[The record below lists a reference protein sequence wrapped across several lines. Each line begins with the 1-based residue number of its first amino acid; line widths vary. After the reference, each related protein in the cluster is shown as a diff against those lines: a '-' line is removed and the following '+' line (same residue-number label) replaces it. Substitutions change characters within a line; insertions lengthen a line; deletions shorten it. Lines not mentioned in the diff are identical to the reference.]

1 MSFELKFTYP
11 LNAILC
17 IKIEFN
23 LILNT
28 DHCKF
33 LFHWVLFHYSQWKSI
48 QESQTGILYSR
59 SLSSCSSCFKIV
71 AIRFAGRV
79 FQNRPKIALM
89 SLGNLKDHLVNT
101 VFNNCISVEQKSLIN
116 LTYPRNSNFFCSVKW
131 TKLMLLIV
139 IVNEIFTYSFQ
150 TFC

>member
-1 MSFELKFTYP
+1 
-11 LNAILC
+11 
-17 IKIEFN
+17 
-23 LILNT
+23 
-28 DHCKF
+28 
-33 LFHWVLFHYSQWKSI
+33 
-48 QESQTGILYSR
+48 
-59 SLSSCSSCFKIV
+59 
-71 AIRFAGRV
+71 
-79 FQNRPKIALM
+79 M
-89 SLGNLKDHLVNT
+89 SLGNLRDHLVNT